1 MSALK
6 NAVIVE
12 AKRLPQGRGVKG
24 AYAATRPEKLGAVVI
39 EALKPLLKD
48 WSTLE
53 DVLVGCAMPEGE
65 QGMNMAR
72 LISFKAG
79 LPITAAAATINR
91 FCGSSQET
99 VLMAQRAIQTGVGT
113 LYLAGGVESMSKV
126 PMMGFNPSV
135 DPELTANFPEAYCS
149 MGITAENLASDYKIT
164 RREQDEFAYHSHQKA
179 AAAWASGK
187 FAREV
192 VTFETTGLDGKPVH
206 LKQDECVR
214 ADTSI
219 EKLGE
224 LKPAFLKEGNVTAGN
239 SSPITDGAAFLV
251 VMEEE
256 TAKAMGL
263 KPRARILQG
272 AVAGCAPD
280 RMGIGPVPATKK
292 VLERLGLTLD
302 QIDAVELNEAF
313 AAQSLAV
320 IREGKFDPAKVNAWG
335 GAVALG
341 HPLGSSGARI
351 LTTLLNRLET
361 DGGKYGLATMCIGGG
376 QGIASVIE
384 KL

>member
-1 MSALK
+1 MKS
-6 NAVIVE
+6 AVIVE
-12 AKRLPQGRGVKG
+12 AKRTPIGRGVKG

-48 WSTLE
+48 WSNLE
-53 DVLVGCAMPEGE
+53 DVIVGCAMPEGE

-79 LPITAAAATINR
+79 LPITAAASTINR

-99 VLMAQRAIQTGVGT
+99 VLMAARAIASGAGT
-113 LYLAGGVESMSKV
+113 IFLAGGVESMSKV

-135 DPELTANFPEAYCS
+135 DPELAASYPEAYCS
-149 MGITAENLASDYKIT
+149 MGITAENLAKDYSISRK
-164 RREQDEFAYHSHQKA
+164 EQDEFAFASHQKG
-179 AAAWASGK
+179 AAAWKAGK
-187 FAREV
+187 YEKEV
-192 VTFETTGLDGKPVH
+192 VRFTTKGLDGQDVT
-206 LKQDECVR
+206 LQQDECVR
-214 ADTSI
+214 ADTSV

-224 LKPAFLKEGNVTAGN
+224 LKAAFLQDGNVTAGN
-239 SSPITDGAAFLV
+239 SSPITDGAAFLL

-256 TAKAMGL
+256 TAKSLGL
-263 KPRARILQG
+263 KIRARILQG

-302 QIDAVELNEAF
+302 QIDVVELNEAF

-335 GAVALG
+335 GAIAIG
-341 HPLGSSGARI
+341 HPLGCSGARI
-351 LTTLLNRLET
+351 LMTLLNRLET

-376 QGIASVIE
+376 QGIATVIE
-384 KL
+384 KI